1 MQKRSLIL
9 LAFLIGAAAWQA
21 HAKQIS
27 TADAGYTGVGAGLYE
42 SFNSFSG
49 ETLFHTKD
57 ASGQAALKPI
67 SQIQLGD
74 AVLAWDEQADFDAAA
89 AKTQL
94 FKTQQ
99 HPIRTITKKS

>member
-9 LAFLIGAAAWQA
+9 LAFLIGATTWQA
-21 HAKQIS
+21 QAKQIS
-27 TADAGYTGVGAGLYE
+27 SADAGYAAAGVGAGLYE

-49 ETLFHTKD
+49 ETLVHTQD

-89 AKTQL
+89 AKTTPANAL
-94 FKTQQ
+94 NS
-99 HPIRTITKKS
+99 PRIAPYE